1 MARRRRRAREDP
13 EGATPHHSV
22 YVVEL
27 DPAVRG
33 RVKLQ
38 RENPDA
44 DPEKPC
50 VYVGMTGLAP
60 EERFENH
67 KAGYKGSPVVRDFGI
82 RLLPELSE
90 GLENLP
96 YDLAVR
102 AEEDLA
108 AYLRQNGYFVA
119 GGH

>member
-1 MARRRRRAREDP
+1 M
-13 EGATPHHSV
+13 
-22 YVVEL
+22 
-27 DPAVRG
+27 
-33 RVKLQ
+33 
-38 RENPDA
+38 
-44 DPEKPC
+44 PC
-50 VYVGMTGLAP
+50 VYVGMTGLDP

-67 KAGYKGSPVVRDFGI
+67 KAGHRASPIVRDFGI

-90 GLENLP
+90 GLSNLP
-96 YDLAVR
+96 YELAVR